1 VKEIII
7 APRWN
12 KSGMRYGFVKFIE
25 VEDSKRLERQVD
37 NIFIGSLKL
46 YVNLP
51 RFQRS
56 RGFEEQREVQG
67 QRNHYEEG
75 ASQRNKSTQGY
86 EYRYPYSYAQ
96 IVSKKGPGGVRWIKI
111 QGKERDD
118 GRSSQDLK

>member
-1 VKEIII
+1 MKEIII

-67 QRNHYEEG
+67 QRNHYEE
-75 ASQRNKSTQGY
+75 

>member
-1 VKEIII
+1 
-7 APRWN
+7 
-12 KSGMRYGFVKFIE
+12 MRYGFVKFIE